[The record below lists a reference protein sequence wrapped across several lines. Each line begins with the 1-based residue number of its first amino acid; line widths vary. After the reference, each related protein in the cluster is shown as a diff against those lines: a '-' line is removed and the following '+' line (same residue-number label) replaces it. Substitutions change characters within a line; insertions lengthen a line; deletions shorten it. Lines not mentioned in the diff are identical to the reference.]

1 MPGPSLCSLLTPFVC
16 MYGNQRGV
24 EEGDLT
30 SSSFGYKQR
39 LAMPSRQTKCSTCLP
54 RRRGSRKWVYFSGF
68 VCWLQSLVNWAVD
81 CQPSCHI
88 KSRVIAKVGRS
99 KWTNKDDKTTKRRQ
113 VHVALSPQFAYA
125 YLPFEFTTALYIA
138 NICVLQIL
146 NFIFIPSKYTG
157 THSMSACRD

>member
-1 MPGPSLCSLLTPFVC
+1 MFIESRGRALNLLCCIRCIYNYLFSCFLQPFFVVLFAASLRTVLIQMPGPSLCSLLTPFVC

-99 KWTNKDDKTTKRRQ
+99 K
-113 VHVALSPQFAYA
+113 
-125 YLPFEFTTALYIA
+125 
-138 NICVLQIL
+138 
-146 NFIFIPSKYTG
+146 
-157 THSMSACRD
+157 